1 MTYEPNIDSFRYEPY
16 DPGEAEGLADAELE
30 LMLAE
35 LEVVLPPEIEAEGGD
50 HLDRGAD
57 G

>member
-16 DPGEAEGLADAELE
+16 DAGDADGVADAELE

-35 LEVVLPPEIEAEGGD
+35 LEVVLPPEIDDEKGD
-50 HLDRGAD
+50 DPDRRAD
-57 G
+57 R

>member
-1 MTYEPNIDSFRYEPY
+1 MTFDPNIESFRYEPY
-16 DPGEAEGLADAELE
+16 DPEDADSLVEAELE

-35 LEVVLPPEIEAEGGD
+35 LEAAVPPEIEADTGD
-50 HLDRGAD
+50 DRDQNSD